1 MTKVFISSV
10 QKEFA
15 DERRQL
21 CDYIREDSL
30 LRKFFTPFLFEE
42 LPAIDLSAQEAY
54 LSEAAQSEIYLG
66 LYGEKY
72 GFEDAEGVSP
82 TEREFD
88 TATEYKRHRLIF
100 VKRGGVRQPK
110 EDAFIKKV
118 EAQLVRKSFES
129 IAELK
134 TLVYDS
140 LVRYLADNDFLR
152 TGPWDAM
159 VNKDATLEDIDFKKV
174 ENFISIA
181 REKRKLKLTY
191 ADDKVLS
198 ILHHLKLATK
208 EGGIKNAALLLFGK
222 DPQEFFP
229 ASEVKCMLFPSTIK
243 AKPILSLQM
252 YQGDLFEMIDS
263 AAGFVMQHIDAY
275 VGTHTKPSA
284 DVIYEIPYEAV
295 HEIIVNA
302 CAHRTYESN
311 GSVEVMVFKD
321 RVEVRNP
328 GQLPVTLTPEA
339 LKEEH
344 NSLPTNTTL
353 AKAVYLAGYIE
364 KVGTGTTDVIE
375 LCENAGLQTPVYQ
388 QNPGDFKAILW
399 RKQYNSNGPQQNSAE
414 DRFDNIEGQNGPL
427 DGPHNGPQDKKLAR
441 YRKELETLMS
451 NPRITK
457 EELADMLGIGR
468 STIKR
473 DMQELR
479 QSYSIEWV
487 GEGRKGQWVIEKL
500 K

>member
-100 VKRGGVRQPK
+100 VKRGSVRQPK

-284 DVIYEIPYEAV
+284 DVIYEIPYMRLLSTPA
-295 HEIIVNA
+295 
-302 CAHRTYESN
+302 RTEPTKA
-311 GSVEVMVFKD
+311 MA
-321 RVEVRNP
+321 
-328 GQLPVTLTPEA
+328 A
-339 LKEEH
+339 LKLWC
-344 NSLPTNTTL
+344 SR
-353 AKAVYLAGYIE
+353 
-364 KVGTGTTDVIE
+364 TGW
-375 LCENAGLQTPVYQ
+375 
-388 QNPGDFKAILW
+388 K
-399 RKQYNSNGPQQNSAE
+399 
-414 DRFDNIEGQNGPL
+414 
-427 DGPHNGPQDKKLAR
+427 
-441 YRKELETLMS
+441 
-451 NPRITK
+451 
-457 EELADMLGIGR
+457 
-468 STIKR
+468 
-473 DMQELR
+473 
-479 QSYSIEWV
+479 
-487 GEGRKGQWVIEKL
+487 
-500 K
+500 

>member
-1 MTKVFISSV
+1 MYRRSLPTS
-10 QKEFA
+10 A
-15 DERRQL
+15 DS
-21 CDYIREDSL
+21 C
-30 LRKFFTPFLFEE
+30 
-42 LPAIDLSAQEAY
+42 
-54 LSEAAQSEIYLG
+54 
-66 LYGEKY
+66 
-72 GFEDAEGVSP
+72 
-82 TEREFD
+82 
-88 TATEYKRHRLIF
+88 AT
-100 VKRGGVRQPK
+100 
-110 EDAFIKKV
+110 
-118 EAQLVRKSFES
+118 
-129 IAELK
+129 
-134 TLVYDS
+134 
-140 LVRYLADNDFLR
+140 
-152 TGPWDAM
+152 
-159 VNKDATLEDIDFKKV
+159 
-174 ENFISIA
+174 
-181 REKRKLKLTY
+181 TY

-414 DRFDNIEGQNGPL
+414 GRFDNIEGQNGPL

-500 K
+500 N